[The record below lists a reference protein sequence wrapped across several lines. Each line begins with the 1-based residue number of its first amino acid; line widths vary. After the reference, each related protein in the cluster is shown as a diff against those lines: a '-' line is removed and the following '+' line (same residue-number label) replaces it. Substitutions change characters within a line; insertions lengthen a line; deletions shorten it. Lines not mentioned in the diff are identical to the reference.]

1 MRSSGSPITLSEISA
16 SIRSMLMSLEESL
29 ERCDISARVLVRST
43 NESRPSSDDI
53 KRMERCFIDASVV
66 ALFEADSI
74 DGT

>member
-1 MRSSGSPITLSEISA
+1 
-16 SIRSMLMSLEESL
+16 MSLEESL

-53 KRMERCFIDASVV
+53 RRIERCFIGAPGISVV
-66 ALFEADSI
+66 GLFEADSI